1 MKLLEEQSNTMKQ
14 LNTRL
19 KAVETEKPAKVPAWA
34 EPAVQVAQQA
44 EVLHDPE
51 GSFDFYR
58 IMTVFAPFGVFD
70 RPSK

>member
-34 EPAVQVAQQA
+34 EPAVQAAQQA

-51 GSFDFYR
+51 GVLIFIES
-58 IMTVFAPFGVFD
+58 
-70 RPSK
+70 